1 MYYREKYKPEL
12 LSELEIEYPKIKE
25 FLDKKIK
32 FIVTGPKE
40 CGKTTII
47 KLYLKLL
54 NYEYLII
61 DDYNEE
67 SNISINKL
75 NNACNNPLTYF
86 NNNKFIIV
94 IDNFEYFELKFKQLV
109 LKSKL
114 PLLIIIKNYLNIK
127 INYIYIKNYSQDY
140 ISNLYNNICF
150 LESKNIKKTNY
161 SNINKMFT
169 LLENN
174 SNNTIYDVFLYNY
187 NDYLKIKNLNKK
199 LYIISKLK
207 YIDFQINIIYNINDI
222 YILDKCYEYLLN
234 SIKYINFNDYYEIL
248 CFLGCGQFIKTDFKI
263 NCKYKQIVK
272 QKTDLWIP
280 NILKNKIKKNVI
292 NNNVN

>member
-114 PLLIIIKNYLNIK
+114 PLLIIINNYLNIK
-127 INYIYIKNYSQDY
+127 INYIYIKNYSENY

-199 LYIISKLK
+199 LYIIYKL
-207 YIDFQINIIYNINDI
+207 I
-222 YILDKCYEYLLN
+222 YIY
-234 SIKYINFNDYYEIL
+234 F
-248 CFLGCGQFIKTDFKI
+248 
-263 NCKYKQIVK
+263 
-272 QKTDLWIP
+272 
-280 NILKNKIKKNVI
+280 
-292 NNNVN
+292 